1 MRRKPCICA
10 CTSCSPLTWKLCSWI
25 HHINTMWSRRGQGH
39 WCEPSF
45 PSVLFSSV
53 AQSYP
58 TLWNPMDCC
67 TPGFLI
73 HHQPPELAQT
83 HVHRVDDAIQPSYPL
98 YSKKSL
104 LGVKENNM
112 KSRTRAPSTKCQVH
126 SDEKSKYGSK
136 DKRAIKESS
145 KKDHL

>member
-1 MRRKPCICA
+1 MA
-10 CTSCSPLTWKLCSWI
+10 
-25 HHINTMWSRRGQGH
+25 
-39 WCEPSF
+39 
-45 PSVLFSSV
+45 FS
-53 AQSYP
+53 
-58 TLWNPMDCC
+58 M
-67 TPGFLI
+67 PGFPF
-73 HHQPPELAQT
+73 HHQLLELAQT